1 MKKTLATTK
10 TTATPKPI
18 LRELAAAQGE
28 INSLLGALSPLS
40 YPGDALP
47 GVDGFG
53 TYRKMQGD
61 PQVKACLA
69 TKKFA
74 VLSRGWDIQAASTSA
89 DDQAIAQFVRQALTQ
104 MRGTLLDALYDVL
117 DALALGVS
125 LVEINW
131 VLRADGKIG
140 LHSLKAKDPALF
152 QFECDPFLNLTGLRG
167 AMGGVY
173 PLDKFLVYTY
183 MPAYEN
189 PWGQSDLRAAY
200 RPWFVKEQLLRWW
213 AKYMEKFGMPTVR
226 GTYASGKGYSKK
238 QQMEFLSLVA
248 AIHNESAVV
257 VPDDLQ
263 IALLE
268 ATRGAEAGFEQ
279 AISYL
284 DRAIAKSILGQTLT
298 SDSTSGTNTNA
309 LGQIHMDVLGFY
321 LQKLQRDLEQAVVNA
336 QLIDRLVACNF
347 GPDAAR
353 PTFHLGALDDS
364 RLSSVGALIK
374 DLVAGNILAPDEPW
388 IRGYLGLPDANSGA
402 IV

>member
-18 LRELAAAQGE
+18 LRELAPAQGE

-167 AMGGVY
+167 DMGGVY